1 MSLLRALRKRMAAAN
16 REHRCSVCFAPL
28 PEMTAENEA
37 KARQEAYAQG
47 MTDEQIAAAD
57 QHAKVC
63 DPCWRK
69 WEAKGFPGMTR
80 PN

>member
-1 MSLLRALRKRMAAAN
+1 MKLRALRARMEASN
-16 REHRCSVCFAPL
+16 REHRCSVCFVPL
-28 PEMTAENEA
+28 PKMAPEDEA
-37 KARQEAYAQG
+37 RARQEAYAQG

-63 DPCWRK
+63 DPCWQR
-69 WEAKGFPGMTR
+69 WAARGFPGMTR